1 MAYTKLG
8 RIRPVYSGEWNSG
21 RAYTALEMVRTSD
34 GGLSYIAQKDVPAG
48 TPLTNSEYWA
58 VVLDVREVL
67 EAAKN
72 AADRINNVMDV
83 KANALSATADGNPSQ
98 IHPDKDSLIK
108 PILTFRPMQ
117 KGSGDPYPAGGGKN
131 LLENTATSG
140 TITNGMTYTVGQ
152 DGTISVTGTSVAR
165 SQLIVNP
172 ACKLPAGRYIL
183 SQGFIADVNR
193 TGTMFA
199 RYTKPNGEMIYIDA
213 SGRSEVAFTLEESAS
228 LEVIAEF
235 RSAGITAENFR
246 FYPMIRLA
254 SIANATYQ
262 PYSNIRPITGRAGAE
277 LVRCGKNLL
286 PFMMIGNTYAQSGM
300 NAVVTD
306 EGMVLNGTPLGAYN
320 NLLHFVYSNLPAGT
334 YTISGGDPATGVYA
348 QMNITRADGTVQY
361 YANAPF
367 VIYGDEQR
375 VVCFIQNSSVI
386 PTMTNYVLKAQLE
399 LGSTATPFE
408 PYQGDT
414 YTLDFGQTVYGGKVD
429 VNKGE
434 LVVDW
439 AKVTLPSSANWV
451 KSISAKN
458 GYYLGDGNIFVPQK
472 LYMCPVLCNVAKYT
486 SDVEEYKANYG
497 MVYSDSTISLNVDPA
512 VCGSTLESFKAWLD
526 STEVQIAYKLAN
538 PITIRLT
545 PQQITALAG
554 VNTVYGDVDE
564 ITAHYNKSLNAALEE
579 LKNAILAMG
588 GNV

>member
-21 RAYTALEMVRTSD
+21 RGYTALEMVRTSD

-83 KANALSATADGNPSQ
+83 KANALAASAAGNPIQ

-108 PILTFRPMQ
+108 PILTFRPIQ
-117 KGSGDPYPAGGGKN
+117 KGSGEPSP
-131 LLENTATSG
+131 E
-140 TITNGMTYTVGQ
+140 
-152 DGTISVTGTSVAR
+152 
-165 SQLIVNP
+165 
-172 ACKLPAGRYIL
+172 
-183 SQGFIADVNR
+183 
-193 TGTMFA
+193 
-199 RYTKPNGEMIYIDA
+199 
-213 SGRSEVAFTLEESAS
+213 
-228 LEVIAEF
+228 
-235 RSAGITAENFR
+235 
-246 FYPMIRLA
+246 
-254 SIANATYQ
+254 
-262 PYSNIRPITGRAGAE
+262 NIRPITGRAGAE
-277 LVRCGKNLL
+277 LVRCGKNLANL
-286 PFMMIGNTYAQSGM
+286 TYRSGVPSINNGLDTAVYGWASDYVYIGSNNVVLSITEAVEGESFFLFLYDENKAFIGYNAAESKNSTTVWSTTIPGHENARYCRLRLSAGANTASR
-300 NAVVTD
+300 
-306 EGMVLNGTPLGAYN
+306 L
-320 NLLHFVYSNLPAGT
+320 
-334 YTISGGDPATGVYA
+334 
-348 QMNITRADGTVQY
+348 
-361 YANAPF
+361 
-367 VIYGDEQR
+367 
-375 VVCFIQNSSVI
+375 
-386 PTMTNYVLKAQLE
+386 QLE

-414 YTLDFGQTVYGGKVD
+414 FTFDFGQTVYGGKVD

-497 MVYSDSTISLNVDPA
+497 MVYSDSTISLNVDPE

-554 VNTVYGDVDE
+554 VNTVYGDADE

>member
-48 TPLTNSEYWA
+48 TPLSNGEYWA

-72 AADRINNVMDV
+72 ASDRVDAVMDV
-83 KANALSATADGNPSQ
+83 KANALAASAVGNPSQ

-108 PILTFRPMQ
+108 PILTFRPIQ
-117 KGSGDPYPAGGGKN
+117 KGSGEPSP
-131 LLENTATSG
+131 E
-140 TITNGMTYTVGQ
+140 
-152 DGTISVTGTSVAR
+152 
-165 SQLIVNP
+165 
-172 ACKLPAGRYIL
+172 
-183 SQGFIADVNR
+183 
-193 TGTMFA
+193 
-199 RYTKPNGEMIYIDA
+199 
-213 SGRSEVAFTLEESAS
+213 
-228 LEVIAEF
+228 
-235 RSAGITAENFR
+235 
-246 FYPMIRLA
+246 
-254 SIANATYQ
+254 
-262 PYSNIRPITGRAGAE
+262 NIRPITGRAGAE

-399 LGSTATPFE
+399 LGSTATSFE

-414 YTLDFGQTVYGGKVD
+414 FALDFGQTVYGGKVD

-512 VCGSTLESFKAWLD
+512 VCGSTLESFKSWLD